1 MFVCVKRLPYK
12 VRVERVCI
20 PKRGSRVPVAIWL
33 ACVVDSVSGRLADSD
48 CRLRPALFCWATPR
62 LFRLNIHVNC
72 SVQSLGGRAA
82 VQGQA
87 VEALLSCIPMA
98 FVSGR
103 VWAAKNSV
111 DGRVPLK
118 IEGYGHRRVPF

>member
-1 MFVCVKRLPYK
+1 M
-12 VRVERVCI
+12 
-20 PKRGSRVPVAIWL
+20 
-33 ACVVDSVSGRLADSD
+33 
-48 CRLRPALFCWATPR
+48 
-62 LFRLNIHVNC
+62 
-72 SVQSLGGRAA
+72 QSLGGRAA
-82 VQGQA
+82 AQGQA

-118 IEGYGHRRVPF
+118 IEGSRFDRHSSYRLGKLCAYFLFFGETPFLDQTGVFPI